1 MLFQQH
7 VIRMCSHCFFPAC
20 WQVVNGLLTTCYRVV
35 ELNRLVT
42 SCSNNLL
49 SSCIST
55 TCQITWALFQLIDKL
70 NCYKPVA
77 NTSCWQVV
85 RFLRVYRLHT
95 FRVHGFMSWGRLF
108 KARIGSNPGLKY
120 NLPAVY
126 FVYFCTSVVS
136 KLQKRKLSLVYTI
149 FLKKYFQI
157 YWTSCWEVCF
167 ELYRLT

>member
-7 VIRMCSHCFFPAC
+7 VIRMCSHRFFPAC
-20 WQVVNGLLTTCYRVV
+20 WQVVNGLLTTCYRIV

-120 NLPAVY
+120 NLLQFILYISARLLFQNFRKENSHWSTQYFWRNISKFTEQAVGK
-126 FVYFCTSVVS
+126 FALNC
-136 KLQKRKLSLVYTI
+136 I
-149 FLKKYFQI
+149 G
-157 YWTSCWEVCF
+157 
-167 ELYRLT
+167 